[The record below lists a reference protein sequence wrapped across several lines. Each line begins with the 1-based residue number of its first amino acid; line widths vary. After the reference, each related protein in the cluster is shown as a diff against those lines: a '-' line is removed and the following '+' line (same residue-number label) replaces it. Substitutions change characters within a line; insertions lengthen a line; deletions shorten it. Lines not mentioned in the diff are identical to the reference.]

1 MILTVVVPIKE
12 ASDMYVKISHTI
24 CRLEDNLQKSTEL
37 YKDSIMIMEKL
48 EEAIKI
54 AETEKKDCCFYF
66 PICEIIDS
74 HILRPQGL
82 RMINVR
88 SMQVFSPSA

>member
-12 ASDMYVKISHTI
+12 VSDMFIKISHTI

-37 YKDSIMIMEKL
+37 YKDCIMIMEKL

-66 PICEIIDS
+66 PICEVIDS
-74 HILRPQGL
+74 HILRPQGIKL
-82 RMINVR
+82 INVK
-88 SMQVFSPSA
+88 SKNVSEYVK